1 MNYSYQ
7 CDKCGTTIKDK
18 KVVVQWS
25 DSLENE
31 SKTYIFCPKCYEEEA
46 INAI

>member
-1 MNYSYQ
+1 MSYQ

-18 KVVVQWS
+18 EIVVQWS

-31 SKTYIFCPKCYEEEA
+31 SKTFTFCPKCYEEEA